1 MPNLPYYTTV
11 SIYGLGTI
19 TTVDIIVY
27 QLFLYLYLHKSR
39 IMHDYTYWMRIS
51 ISGHL
56 RCVVYIQFEKST

>member
-27 QLFLYLYLHKSR
+27 QLFLYLY
-39 IMHDYTYWMRIS
+39 
-51 ISGHL
+51 
-56 RCVVYIQFEKST
+56 YIKVRSCMIIPTG